1 MRATFKEIQVFISNL
16 FGSEILLSSL
26 VSSFQKQQGKGKGH
40 LLCKKIILQIVLLH
54 LTRKARLFSWRT
66 PIFSVP
72 CFWGEK
78 RLQITFSR
86 HAPEQ
91 VFLLH
96 VVTHPST
103 AHPPQQHKPSKNE
116 IFAAHFQHLSHTLT

>member
-26 VSSFQKQQGKGKGH
+26 VSSFQKEQGKGKGH

-54 LTRKARLFSWRT
+54 LTRKARLSSWRT
-66 PIFSVP
+66 TIFSVP

-86 HAPEQ
+86 HAPAG
-91 VFLLH
+91 F
-96 VVTHPST
+96 PSACCNPPFT
-103 AHPPQQHKPSKNE
+103 AHPPEQHKPSKNE
-116 IFAAHFQHLSHTLT
+116 IFTAHFQHLSHALT